1 MIILSPEAQPR
12 PSKDKVAQAQA
23 LFDLNGKVLGILD
36 NSKPNWDVMA
46 TRFEELLKERYKVAR
61 VVRRSKI
68 SAQQA
73 APAQYIAD
81 LAAEADLIIN
91 GLGD

>member
-1 MIILSPEAQPR
+1 MIILSPEAKPR
-12 PSKDKVAQAQA
+12 SSAETIGQVQS
-23 LFDLNGKVLGILD
+23 LLDLNGKVLGILD

-46 TRFEELLKERYKVAR
+46 TRFEELLKERYNVAR
-61 VVRRSKI
+61 VVRRSKL

-73 APAQYIAD
+73 APAEYIAD
-81 LAAEADLIIN
+81 LAAEADFIIN